1 MTFSSLGSPH
11 FPKGGEMSCYRQTLL
26 KSSAPERKDPQMREL
41 LVHTEGKNKKEN
53 KRNMRD
59 THEITEAIS
68 TWIQRGREEQ
78 QMGEK
83 DD

>member
-1 MTFSSLGSPH
+1 
-11 FPKGGEMSCYRQTLL
+11 
-26 KSSAPERKDPQMREL
+26 MREL
-41 LVHTEGKNKKEN
+41 LVHREGKNKREN

>member
-1 MTFSSLGSPH
+1 
-11 FPKGGEMSCYRQTLL
+11 
-26 KSSAPERKDPQMREL
+26 MREL
-41 LVHTEGKNKKEN
+41 LVHTEGKY
-53 KRNMRD
+53 KREKRRIMRD
-59 THEITEAIS
+59 THEVTEAIS

>member
-1 MTFSSLGSPH
+1 
-11 FPKGGEMSCYRQTLL
+11 
-26 KSSAPERKDPQMREL
+26 MREL
-41 LVHTEGKNKKEN
+41 LVHTEGKNKRGKEK

>member
-1 MTFSSLGSPH
+1 
-11 FPKGGEMSCYRQTLL
+11 MSCYRQTLL
-26 KSSAPERKDPQMREL
+26 KSSAPERKYPQMREL
-41 LVHTEGKNKKEN
+41 LVHTEEKKIETR
-53 KRNMRD
+53 KRKMRD